1 MLGCV
6 WMMETRSHKFC
17 RAFNSDNFILLQTK
31 YTQTASADVHVMR
44 GFARR
49 QEKKRTH
56 KIPTLLETVI
66 LSSYL
71 FWCFF
76 LASVHMSV
84 EFNRCGLAICLNFD
98 TKDTHINIMTFYNG
112 RKYFIANFLP
122 PFDYKISETCHSQNA
137 YENFFPPSAQ
147 QTVFGMVSNF
157 SFRRYIYVF

>member
-1 MLGCV
+1 MSMLCADLR
-6 WMMETRSHKFC
+6 EDKRKNAH
-17 RAFNSDNFILLQTK
+17 TK
-31 YTQTASADVHVMR
+31 YLHLWKQ
-44 GFARR
+44 
-49 QEKKRTH
+49 
-56 KIPTLLETVI
+56 
-66 LSSYL
+66 L
-71 FWCFF
+71 FSLRISFGVFF